1 MRLRLRLLLLLIT
14 SLFHKPVKELDQ
26 SVISLR
32 VLPNDID
39 IFKIT
44 TDRYVAL
51 MELGRMDFAFRI
63 GLLRTMIRKNW
74 VPLTTL
80 CTIRFRHP
88 LKVFQKYQLRT
99 RVAFWDEHTFYFQHD
114 FELRGRVVATGY
126 VCSTLL
132 SPAGPVR
139 PEDVLGETGVSMM
152 SPEKPE
158 IVARLM
164 GLDAIIHQGQHEKD
178 PIQSPT

>member
-1 MRLRLRLLLLLIT
+1 MRLRLRLFILVIS
-14 SLFHKPVKELDQ
+14 SLFRKHVKELDE
-26 SVISLR
+26 SVLSLW

-39 IFKIT
+39 ISRIT

-51 MELGRMDFAFRI
+51 MELGRMEFAFQL
-63 GLLRTMIRKNW
+63 GLLGTMIRKNW
-74 VPLTTL
+74 VPLTTF

-99 RVAFWDEHTFYFQHD
+99 RVACWDDHTFYFQHD
-114 FELRGRVVATGY
+114 FERGGRIVATGY

-132 SPAGPVR
+132 GSTGPVR
-139 PEDVLGETGVSMM
+139 PQDVLGEIGISLT

-164 GLDAIIHQGQHEKD
+164 ELDAMIHQGQHDKN
-178 PIQSPT
+178 PIS